1 MAEEQRKNS
10 DKRGRRSG
18 EPERVQHLDAPV
30 NELKLK
36 EQQLHEREQ
45 AIKDRE
51 QRLERMIFPFGKGVA
66 MGLRFKRTCADDG
79 NVDCF
84 QNSF

>member
-1 MAEEQRKNS
+1 MAEEQRKNP

-18 EPERVQHLDAPV
+18 EPERVQHSDVPV

-51 QRLERMIFPFGKGVA
+51 QRLERMIFPSGKGVV
-66 MGLRFKRTCADDG
+66 MGFWFKRISADDG
-79 NVDCF
+79 NVDCL

>member
-1 MAEEQRKNS
+1 MIADLVTEELKKNS

-18 EPERVQHLDAPV
+18 EPERLQHLDAPV

-36 EQQLHEREQ
+36 EWQLKEREQ

-66 MGLRFKRTCADDG
+66 IRF
-79 NVDCF
+79 
-84 QNSF
+84 